1 LVLKTLVLF
10 PMSNSLSFA
19 VIGCGS
25 RGRTYMKVA
34 RELGHSIV
42 AISDTSE
49 AALTAM
55 KEIAG
60 ENDPEVFA
68 SGEEMLATGKRLA
81 DVALVSTQDA
91 QHFGHASAALRLG
104 YDVLLE
110 KPAAQ
115 SSEECEELA
124 SIAKENGCKLILCF
138 VLRYTPFYRTIK
150 RVIDE
155 GKIGEVITIQASEGV
170 GPFHNV
176 HSYVRGKWSKTAES
190 TPMII
195 AKCSHDTDLFAWIA
209 GSRAVS
215 VTSHEG
221 ILHFRPDKAPEGA
234 TDRCTDGC
242 PHVGKC
248 AWDAHRYLTDQ
259 RNWLRHV
266 HPDANEMDDAAII
279 DWLKTS
285 DWGRCAYRCG
295 QDTPD
300 HQVVGVHFANG
311 ITADLT
317 MTAFDT
323 GRWMRVYGTEGVLEG
338 LSEGEGGD
346 GAPSIQIRPHN
357 GAPID
362 IPVQDHDAGDYQGH
376 GGGDFGLIHALPELL
391 TEDSQDFIEG
401 HRIGFAA
408 AVAAKENRVVSLD

>member
-1 LVLKTLVLF
+1 MSKTI
-10 PMSNSLSFA
+10 SFA

-34 RELGHSIV
+34 RAQGHRIV
-42 AISDTSE
+42 AISDISPG
-49 AALTAM
+49 ALTAM

-60 ENDPEVFA
+60 ENDPREFP
-68 SGEEMLATGKRLA
+68 SGEEMLLEGRLA

-115 SSEECEELA
+115 SSAEVEELA
-124 SIAKENGCKLILCF
+124 LIAKENSCRLILCF

-150 RVIDE
+150 AMVDAGR
-155 GKIGEVITIQASEGV
+155 IGDVVTIQASEGV
-170 GPFHNV
+170 GPFHNA
-176 HSYVRGKWSKTAES
+176 HSYVRGKWAKTEES

-195 AKCSHDTDLFAWIA
+195 AKCSHDTDLLAWIA
-209 GSRAVS
+209 GSHAVS
-215 VTSHEG
+215 VTSHED
-221 ILHFRPDKAPEGA
+221 ILHFRQDKAPPGA

-248 AWDAHRYLTDQ
+248 RYDAHRYLTDQ
-259 RNWLRHV
+259 RNWVRHV
-266 HPDANEMDDAAII
+266 RPDAATMSDADVL
-279 DWLKTS
+279 DWIRTS
-285 DWGRCAYRCG
+285 KWGRCAYRCDH
-295 QDTPD
+295 DTPD

-323 GRWMRVYGTEGVLEG
+323 GRWIRIYGTEGVLEG
-338 LSEGEGGD
+338 WSD
-346 GAPSIQIRPHN
+346 GKAKDGSPSIEIRPHEG
-357 GAPID
+357 GAET
-362 IPVQDHDAGDYQGH
+362 IPVEELESGDYQGH
-376 GGGDFGLIHALPELL
+376 GGGDFGLIHALPALL
-391 TEDSQDFIEG
+391 EDDSQDFIEG

-408 AVAAKENRVVSLD
+408 ALAAKEGRAVTDGARMTGN

>member
-1 LVLKTLVLF
+1 
-10 PMSNSLSFA
+10 MSKSLSFA
-19 VIGCGS
+19 IIGCGS
-25 RGRTYMKVA
+25 RGRTYMRIA
-34 RELGHSIV
+34 RGLGHTIA

-49 AALTAM
+49 SALTVM

-60 ENDPEVFA
+60 DSDPQVFA
-68 SGEEMLATGKRLA
+68 SGEELLATGKRLA

-124 SIAKENGCKLILCF
+124 RIAKENGCKLILCF

-150 RVIDE
+150 AMIDE
-155 GKIGEVITIQASEGV
+155 GKIGDVITIQASEGV

-176 HSYVRGKWSKTAES
+176 HSYVRGKWAITAES

-195 AKCSHDTDLFAWIA
+195 AKCSHDTDLLAWFA

-215 VTSHEG
+215 VTSHEDT
-221 ILHFRPDKAPEGA
+221 LHFRPDKAPAGA

-242 PHVGKC
+242 PHVGTC
-248 AWDAHRYLTDQ
+248 SWDAHRYLTDQ

-266 HPDANEMDDAAII
+266 HPDAATMDEAAII
-279 DWLKTS
+279 EWLKTS
-285 DWGRCAYRCG
+285 KWGRCAYRCG

-300 HQVVGVHFANG
+300 HQVVGMHFENG

-323 GRWMRVYGTEGVLEG
+323 GRWIRIYGTEGVLEG

-346 GAPSIQIRPHN
+346 GAPLIRIRPQD
-357 GAPID
+357 GKWTE
-362 IPVQDHDAGDYQGH
+362 IPLQEQDTGDYHGH

-391 TEDSQDFIEG
+391 ADDSQDFIEG

-408 AVAAKENRVVSLD
+408 ALAAKENRVVSL

>member
-1 LVLKTLVLF
+1 
-10 PMSNSLSFA
+10 MSKSLSFA

-25 RGRTYMKVA
+25 RGRTYMRIA
-34 RELGHSIV
+34 RQLGHRIV

-49 AALTAM
+49 SALAVM

-60 ENDPEVFA
+60 ENDPQEFA
-68 SGEEMLATGKRLA
+68 SGEELLATGKRLA

-124 SIAKENGCKLILCF
+124 RIAKENNCKLILCF

-150 RVIDE
+150 GVIDA
-155 GKIGEVITIQASEGV
+155 GKIGDIVTIQASEGV

-176 HSYVRGKWSKTAES
+176 HSYVRGKWSVTAES

-195 AKCSHDTDLFAWIA
+195 AKCSHDTDLLAWFA

-215 VTSHEG
+215 VTSHEDTS
-221 ILHFRPDKAPEGA
+221 HFRPDKAPEGA

-242 PHVGKC
+242 PHVGIC
-248 AWDAHRYLTDQ
+248 SWDAHRYLTDQ
-259 RNWLRHV
+259 RNWVRHV
-266 HPDANEMDDAAII
+266 RPDAATMDDAAVL
-279 DWLKTS
+279 DWIKTS
-285 DWGRCAYRCG
+285 KWGRCAYRCDH
-295 QDTPD
+295 DTPD
-300 HQVVGVHFANG
+300 HQVVGVHFENG

-323 GRWMRVYGTEGVLEG
+323 GRWIRIYGTAGVLEAW
-338 LSEGEGGD
+338 SEGMGGD
-346 GAPSIQIRPHN
+346 GEPSIQLRPH
-357 GAPID
+357 GGQPQCIA
-362 IPVQDHDAGDYQGH
+362 VQSQDSGDYHGH
-376 GGGDFGLIHALPELL
+376 GGGDFGLIHSLPELL
-391 TEDSQDFIEG
+391 ADGSQDFIEG

-408 AVAAKENRVVSLD
+408 DLAAKENRVVSP